1 MGRND
6 EVLPYFKV
14 GIYNSDGSAE
24 GGENAEVTIRKYRES
39 ILKMEAEEIKDEE
52 IEVQKEEE
60 NNEVYIVD
68 LESGSGEGDY
78 LLAEK

>member
-24 GGENAEVTIRKYRES
+24 GGENAEVTIRKYKES
-39 ILKMEAEEIKDEE
+39 VLRMENEEIKEERLEAEREE
-52 IEVQKEEE
+52 IVYLE
-60 NNEVYIVD
+60 NLINQG
-68 LESGSGEGDY
+68 GSDDIMTTR
-78 LLAEK
+78 